1 MDVDFAYPPRPARR
15 ARVIVV
21 NGSGAGDSQWCT
33 LPEALGMIAMG
44 AVP

>member
-1 MDVDFAYPPRPARR
+1 MGVDFAYPPRPARR
-15 ARVIVV
+15 ARVIVA

-33 LPEALGMIAMG
+33 LRETLGMIATG